1 MSHNIVKETGIEE
14 ITLKPLPE
22 NEDEMNQLND
32 IAQSETSNKD
42 DYVIYLE
49 KSDPL

>member
-1 MSHNIVKETGIEE
+1 MKETGIEE
-14 ITLKPLPE
+14 ITLRPLPE

-32 IAQSETSNKD
+32 IIQPEATNKD